1 MRARI
6 LVLSLIATAVA
17 AVPLAAAPAEAAVPT
32 CFGKKA
38 TVVGR
43 GDAVVRG
50 TRQAD
55 VIVVLGRAR
64 SVDAGPG
71 DDLICVQ
78 TGQDAWID
86 AGAGD
91 DRVRGSRGRNDV
103 ELGRGADW
111 FRGGPGADTVFGNAY
126 GKDDDDRDVIRTGG
140 GADEVRASVDSGRR
154 PFLDVVALG
163 AGRDSLEVH
172 GYDGFR
178 GRVSFGSGEGLLAF
192 STSDPRRLTVD
203 NVRGEIRAGRSRQL
217 SWSGTVSRLDVAGGP
232 PVDVVGSR
240 RPERFFVPP
249 GGTVRAGAGDDKV
262 VVGVT
267 SYTTDAPSTTVA
279 GGAGLDRLVLDR
291 YDGRTVADLTGR
303 ITGPWGGPI
312 TSAGFEDLVVASQE
326 LVVRGTDATNDLRV
340 SGCAVTVDAGGGDDT
355 VSAGFEILAS
365 EGGIWWEDCAYD
377 VEARGGAGDDVITS
391 YSGDDQ
397 LSGDAGDDRLVAGDG
412 TDSADGGDGADRCFA
427 ETTTAC
433 ER

>member
-6 LVLSLIATAVA
+6 LVLSLVATAVA
-17 AVPLAAAPAEAAVPT
+17 AVPLAAVPAEAAVPT

-38 TVVGR
+38 TIVGR
-43 GDAVVRG
+43 GEATVRG
-50 TRQAD
+50 TRRAD
-55 VIVVLGRAR
+55 VIVLLGRAD

-78 TGQDAWID
+78 SSQDAWID

-103 ELGRGADW
+103 ELGSGADW
-111 FRGGPGADTVFGNAY
+111 FRGGPGDDVVFGNAY
-126 GKDDDDRDVIRTGG
+126 GRDDDERDVIRTGG
-140 GADEVRASVDSGRR
+140 GTDRVVAWAESGRR
-154 PFLDVVALG
+154 PFRDVVSLG
-163 AGRDSLEVH
+163 AGRDTLEVY

-178 GRVSFGSGEGLLAF
+178 GRVAFGPGEGLLAF
-192 STSDPRRLTVD
+192 SSGDARRLTVD
-203 NVRGEIRAGRSRQL
+203 NVSGEIRAGRSRQL
-217 SWSGTVSRLDVAGGP
+217 SWSGTVSRLDVSGP
-232 PVDVVGSR
+232 QAVDVRGSR

-262 VVGVT
+262 VLGVD

-291 YDGRTVADLTGR
+291 YDGRTVAELAGR

-312 TSAGFEDLVVASQE
+312 TSGGFEDLVVASQE
-326 LVVRGTDATNDLRV
+326 LVVRGTDAANDLLV
-340 SGCAVTVDAGGGDDT
+340 SGCSVTVDAGGGDDT
-355 VSAGFEILAS
+355 VRAGNELTS
-365 EGGIWWEDCAYD
+365 EGIPWWDDCDWA
-377 VEARGGAGDDVITS
+377 VEAHGGAGDDVVET
-391 YSGDDQ
+391 YGGDD
-397 LSGDAGDDRLVAGDG
+397 LLFGDAGDDRLVAGYG
-412 TDSADGGDGADRCFA
+412 TDSADGGGGDDRCFA
-427 ETTTAC
+427 ETLVAC